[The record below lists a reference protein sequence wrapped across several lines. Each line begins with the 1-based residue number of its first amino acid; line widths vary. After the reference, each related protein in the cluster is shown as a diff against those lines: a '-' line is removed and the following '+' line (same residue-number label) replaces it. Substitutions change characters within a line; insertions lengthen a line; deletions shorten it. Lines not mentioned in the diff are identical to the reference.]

1 MLTACTSCG
10 AGAEATSW
18 CVDCGEALCRG
29 CVEAHKRVKVTR
41 SHHILDQLP
50 ADVPRSD
57 SAPTGIYCP
66 LHREELLQLYC
77 YTCDVR
83 TCRDCQLMD
92 HRAHSFQFVHE
103 AYQSIRK
110 QMYGLLVPV
119 DKHTEKAMQSIML
132 MSSRLK
138 EIHSQKVEMKV
149 TFLTLVKSFCLH
161 FKERLSNHYAQ
172 VAAIYTSEEEV
183 LKTRMKGLMEKVE
196 DYTVRIKKLE
206 DDASDI
212 KTLLAR
218 KTEISAW
225 SEWIL
230 SQEVGPPKTMTK
242 PSLTINTAVVKAILS
257 LGELRVSQVPFA
269 CKEINPQEWLS
280 QPPGDQYISR
290 PANRRPANRRPAN
303 RRPAN
308 RRPANRRPANRRP
321 ANRRPANRRPAN
333 RRPANR
339 RPANRRPANRTPANR
354 RPANRRPANRRPA
367 NRRPANRRPANRRP
381 GNRRPANR
389 RPANRRPA
397 NRTPANRRPANRR
410 PANRRPANRRPANRR
425 PANRRPAN
433 RTPANRTP
441 ANRRPANRTP
451 ANRRPANRTPA
462 NRRPANRTPANR
474 RPANRRPANRRP
486 ASRTPANSRPANSRP
501 ANRRPSN
508 SRPANRTPANRRPAN
523 RTPANRRP
531 ANRRPSNSSSA
542 LLDRAFRAP
551 AIIILGRAIKANR
564 RQDARPLPPTPSAD
578 LPPGAEPPTVANPSS
593 QPPFCVLPVGT
604 TFYPI
609 LSSALSGFL
618 KDKAGG
624 PVGAPGQ
631 KVIMLG
637 APITSTTP
645 TVVLDSDLPE
655 KRKPGRPKNSSYHSL
670 CKQVTQNA
678 APSAVD
684 PAAPLASPRGGSP
697 SRGAGRD
704 AEVPAGHPTQNQIQ
718 PVTEEARPPPPPPP
732 SERQTPPPYWWGRD
746 SSRVNQ
752 VRDQNPLLYQIILDS
767 FSSGSR
773 DSLTSDPERE
783 QLGPDPRGAPP
794 SPEAPPPTAR
804 TVKALADSSS
814 RGPEERPRAPN
825 IQENELTST
834 VSDPAPPEDTSPGVP
849 RGLWPR
855 VTEGSPPSPRVTEGA
870 SYTRGHN
877 RPAYPGVREAP
888 PAEPHGAGWAQTA
901 GASAEDPAG
910 PETPGE
916 ELVAP
921 RPRPGKG
928 AGRAAPG
935 PCSRAATGPC
945 SLRPVVSLY
954 RLPLSA
960 VAPGRRYRLHA
971 GDTEQE
977 MFLEEIEDDDLYG
990 TTHSTPAGAQ
1000 YGTTHSSPAGA
1011 QYGTTHSSPA
1021 VAQYGTTH
1029 SSPAVAQYG
1038 TTHSSPAVAQY
1049 GTTHSSPAVAQYGT
1063 THSSP
1068 AVAQYGTTHSSPAVA
1083 QYGTTH
1089 SSPAVAQY
1097 GTTQG
1102 TEELTPVPSVL
1113 QPSDEEQDS
1122 YLQPLSSPG
1131 SPEGPPAPGSLAV
1144 CACCH
1149 APSCDAAC
1157 SRCERSFHGACHVPP
1172 GALSGPEWVC
1182 SLCQDLSDPG
1192 DPYASERS
1200 YTPCLSLLEQRKCEC
1215 VLLSLLC
1222 QLGDPTEAL
1231 AEVQKR
1237 LCHLKSPPYRTSLE
1251 LITDLQLAV
1260 DLHSPAEDGVPSL
1273 WEGLQLTALLGV
1285 DPDPSLRDP
1294 QQPAGGPGDPGPGR
1308 DADREERA
1316 AHGRGHPT
1324 KRSRVTGRDPRADGS
1339 KPGKRRRR

>member
-1 MLTACTSCG
+1 MVGSIPMVSGTQDSGPMCTSCG
-10 AGAEATSW
+10 GEAEATSW

-66 LHREELLQLYC
+66 LHREEVLQLYC

-92 HRAHSFQFVHE
+92 HRAHSFQYVHE

-269 CKEINPQEWLS
+269 CKETNPQECLS
-280 QPPGDQYISR
+280 QPLGGVAPPPAPPAASTATASLYPPPRPATVLPQTRRPPRPAPPQRSASHPSVLGSARPANRRPANRSPANRSPANRR

-303 RRPAN
+303 RTPANRTPAN

-354 RPANRRPANRRPA
+354 APANRRPANRRPA
-367 NRRPANRRPANRRP
+367 NRRPAN
-381 GNRRPANR
+381 
-389 RPANRRPA
+389 
-397 NRTPANRRPANRR
+397 
-410 PANRRPANRRPANRR
+410 
-425 PANRRPAN
+425 
-433 RTPANRTP
+433 
-441 ANRRPANRTP
+441 
-451 ANRRPANRTPA
+451 
-462 NRRPANRTPANR
+462 
-474 RPANRRPANRRP
+474 
-486 ASRTPANSRPANSRP
+486 
-501 ANRRPSN
+501 
-508 SRPANRTPANRRPAN
+508 
-523 RTPANRRP
+523 
-531 ANRRPSNSSSA
+531 SSPA

-551 AIIILGRAIKANR
+551 AIIIL
-564 RQDARPLPPTPSAD
+564 D
-578 LPPGAEPPTVANPSS
+578 LPPGAVPPTVANPPN
-593 QPPFCVLPVGT
+593 QPPYCVLPVGT

-618 KDKAGG
+618 KDKTGG
-624 PVGAPGQ
+624 PVGGPGQ

-645 TVVLDSDLPE
+645 TVVLDSDTPV
-655 KRKPGRPKNSSYHSL
+655 KRKPGRPKNSSYHAL
-670 CKQVTQNA
+670 CKQVTQTI

-684 PAAPLASPRGGSP
+684 PATPLAFPWGGFP

-704 AEVPAGHPTQNQIQ
+704 AEAPAGHPTQNQIQ
-718 PVTEEARPPPPPPP
+718 PVTEEPRPPPPPP
-732 SERQTPPPYWWGRD
+732 SERPLAENQIQPVTEEPRPPPPHPSERPLAENQIQPP
-746 SSRVNQ
+746 SS
-752 VRDQNPLLYQIILDS
+752 
-767 FSSGSR
+767 
-773 DSLTSDPERE
+773 
-783 QLGPDPRGAPP
+783 DPRGTPP
-794 SPEAPPPTAR
+794 SQGSAPDHQDGEGPWQT
-804 TVKALADSSS
+804 LQS
-814 RGPEERPRAPN
+814 GPEERLWAPN

-834 VSDPAPPEDTSPGVP
+834 VSDPAPPGDVSPGFP
-849 RGLWPR
+849 IGLWP
-855 VTEGSPPSPRVTEGA
+855 
-870 SYTRGHN
+870 
-877 RPAYPGVREAP
+877 REAP
-888 PAEPHGAGWAQTA
+888 PADPHGAGWAQTA

-910 PETPGE
+910 PETPGG

-921 RPRPGKG
+921 RPPGEG

-935 PCSRAATGPC
+935 PCSRAAPGPCSRAASGPCSRAASGPC
-945 SLRPVVSLY
+945 SLWPVVSLY

-960 VAPGRRYRLHA
+960 GAPGCPTPRYRLHA

-977 MFLEEIEDDDLYG
+977 MFLEELMDDDL
-990 TTHSTPAGAQ
+990 PR
-1000 YGTTHSSPAGA
+1000 
-1011 QYGTTHSSPA
+1011 
-1021 VAQYGTTH
+1021 
-1029 SSPAVAQYG
+1029 
-1038 TTHSSPAVAQY
+1038 
-1049 GTTHSSPAVAQYGT
+1049 
-1063 THSSP
+1063 
-1068 AVAQYGTTHSSPAVA
+1068 
-1083 QYGTTH
+1083 
-1089 SSPAVAQY
+1089 
-1097 GTTQG
+1097 
-1102 TEELTPVPSVL
+1102 
-1113 QPSDEEQDS
+1113 DEEQDS

-1131 SPEGPPAPGSLAV
+1131 SPEGPPAPGSLAP

-1149 APSCDAAC
+1149 ALSCDAAC

-1182 SLCQDLSDPG
+1182 SLCQDLSDPR
-1192 DPYASERS
+1192 DPYASERR

-1231 AEVQKR
+1231 ALVQKR
-1237 LCHLKSPPYRTSLE
+1237 LCHLKNPPYRTSLE

-1260 DLHSPAEDGVPSL
+1260 DLHTPSEDAEPSL

-1294 QQPAGGPGDPGPGR
+1294 QQPASPPGDPGPGR

-1316 AHGRGHPT
+1316 AHGRGRPT
-1324 KRSRVTGRDPRADGS
+1324 KRSRVTGRDLRANGS
-1339 KPGKRRRR
+1339 KSGKRRRT